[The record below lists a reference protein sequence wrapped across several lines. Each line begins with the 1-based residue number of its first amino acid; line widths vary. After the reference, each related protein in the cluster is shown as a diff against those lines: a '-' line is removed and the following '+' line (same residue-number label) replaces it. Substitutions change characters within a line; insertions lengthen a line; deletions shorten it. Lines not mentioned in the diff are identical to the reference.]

1 MASAAQDWAWDE
13 FGRAEIRDLRRKK
26 RLLRMAS
33 DAVQHPSGRV
43 SESIRCPRALAGA
56 YDLLESLGASSEAL
70 LKSMALATADRC
82 STHDYVIV
90 PVDGSSLSL
99 QGKVRG
105 RAFGALGAHRQGG
118 RGLKVMT
125 ALTVSPDGTPL
136 GLCSQRWWIRKQDS
150 RLRDSKKRSLVEK
163 ESRFWLEAIDQ
174 TRQVL
179 QGRRSARPWFQLD
192 REGDSLSIIAESV
205 RRGELLT
212 ARSRHNRRL
221 RIPGQP
227 LKRWRSA
234 GAPLLYS
241 ELDRQ
246 PPLGVMPVVLKS
258 RETGVERTAQ
268 VEIRAMRVVLDHVE
282 HRTSRQL
289 EPVEV
294 VAVQAREVDPVD
306 ENERLNWVLLTT
318 APAETFGDAK
328 HVVEMYCLR
337 WRIEDFHRTWKTGHC
352 RVEETQLRSA
362 HAVKLWATI
371 LAAVA
376 TRIERLRHLSRA
388 APDEPATVE
397 FDRDELESIL
407 LLKSNRK
414 RKNEKLPKLEQ
425 MTIAEATILVAELGG
440 YVRTSRSRPPG
451 ATTIAR
457 GLEWVYIATET
468 LRAARAGPTH

>member
-268 VEIRAMRVVLDHVE
+268 VEIRAMRVVGVPRGHTKNRPNQTGGVGGG
-282 HRTSRQL
+282 HG
-289 EPVEV
+289 
-294 VAVQAREVDPVD
+294 REV
-306 ENERLNWVLLTT
+306 
-318 APAETFGDAK
+318 
-328 HVVEMYCLR
+328 
-337 WRIEDFHRTWKTGHC
+337 
-352 RVEETQLRSA
+352 
-362 HAVKLWATI
+362 
-371 LAAVA
+371 
-376 TRIERLRHLSRA
+376 
-388 APDEPATVE
+388 
-397 FDRDELESIL
+397 
-407 LLKSNRK
+407 
-414 RKNEKLPKLEQ
+414 
-425 MTIAEATILVAELGG
+425 
-440 YVRTSRSRPPG
+440 
-451 ATTIAR
+451 
-457 GLEWVYIATET
+457 
-468 LRAARAGPTH
+468 GPQAQK